1 MAEYKIVTDLID
13 SSEYRVKFLEY
24 PVIKRGHPVKTLIEI
39 PGKGTLVQN
48 EGTYEDTIVTLQM
61 DITVRKCESPDQLF
75 MYFIIGLSQS
85 SRLYLR
91 ELNGDFFQI
100 KVVEVSD
107 YNQISDCNIEFEVTI
122 TCDPGQY
129 IEDGRFYQNAE
140 SEIRNLYS
148 ESCPVY
154 KIIGNGRC
162 VLSVNGKSMTANVSQ
177 SIIIDTQKMLAYRED
192 GVGQNTLIE
201 GNYEDLYLMPGKNSV
216 SITEN
221 FELSI
226 KPNWEVRIP

>member
-1 MAEYKIVTDLID
+1 MAEYKIVTDFID
-13 SSEYRVKFLEY
+13 SSDYRVKFLEY
-24 PVIKRGHPVKTLIEI
+24 PTIHRGQRVRKMIEI
-39 PGKGTLVQN
+39 PGKGTLVQD
-48 EGTYEDTIVTLQM
+48 EEMYEDTVVTLQM
-61 DITVRKCESPDQLF
+61 DITACRGESPDQLLIHF
-75 MYFIIGLSQS
+75 VSGLVQS
-85 SRLYLR
+85 SRLYLQ

-100 KVVEVSD
+100 KKVEISD
-107 YNQISDCNIEFEVTI
+107 YSQISDCNIEFEVTI
-122 TCDPGQY
+122 TCEPGQY

-154 KIIGNGRC
+154 KITGNGRC

-192 GVGQNTLIE
+192 GVGQNTLVE